1 MKKLNI
7 IILILISVLTGCA
20 SAPKNFF
27 PANLAGIIFDNY
39 NNPVTGALVT
49 VNSDKEY
56 TSDIDGRFII
66 PDLDSG
72 KYHVSITKAGFETIE
87 TDIDFFDPK
96 QVMYLKMSSLSFL
109 KSAIEADI
117 KKRDY
122 VKAQQQLDRAFKIA
136 EADPVLIYL
145 AAVCS
150 FYQGKYI
157 DSQTYLNRLRESGYS
172 LEPLSGL
179 EMEIEKVLSSK

>member
-1 MKKLNI
+1 MKRSYI
-7 IILILISVLTGCA
+7 IVLILISVLIGCA
-20 SAPKNFF
+20 SAPENFF
-27 PANLAGIIFDNY
+27 PENLAGIIFDNY

-49 VNSDKEY
+49 VNSDKTF

-66 PDLDSG
+66 ADLDAG
-72 KYHVSITKAGFETIE
+72 KYHISITKAGFETIE
-87 TDIDFFDPK
+87 TDIDFLDPK
-96 QVMYLKMSSLSFL
+96 QVMYLKMSSLSFF
-109 KSAIEADI
+109 KSEIEADI

-157 DSQTYLNRLRESGYS
+157 DSQTYLKRLRESGYS
-172 LEPLSGL
+172 LESLHELENKIDEKILS
-179 EMEIEKVLSSK
+179 E